1 MKKCVLTLAAAAAV
15 LFGTTSPASAQSTTK
30 MPTFEL
36 SAGYQ
41 WLKSTG
47 DVDQSFPFG
56 LAVDGVRNFGALGIV
71 AEGGWS
77 MDSDDEAPNDL
88 MFNFFHVGGGIRYT
102 ARKHPRLWPY
112 AQVIVGAAIDHT
124 SGDIGGIDVG
134 DILTE
139 TTNTHFMVQPGGGV
153 NWVAGDGWGIFGA
166 VDYRRVFLDE
176 ETDGSSGLNQV
187 RVFVGVRMI
196 LD

>member
-15 LFGTTSPASAQSTTK
+15 LFGTTAPANAQSTTK
-30 MPTFEL
+30 MPTFEF

-56 LAVDGVRNFGALGIV
+56 LAIDGVRNFGALGIV

-77 MDSDDEAPNDL
+77 MDSDNTDPNDL
-88 MFNFFHVGGGIRYT
+88 MFNFFHVGGGVRFT

-124 SGDIGGIDVG
+124 SGDIGGIDV
-134 DILTE
+134 
-139 TTNTHFMVQPGGGV
+139 
-153 NWVAGDGWGIFGA
+153 
-166 VDYRRVFLDE
+166 
-176 ETDGSSGLNQV
+176 
-187 RVFVGVRMI
+187 
-196 LD
+196 

>member
-1 MKKCVLTLAAAAAV
+1 MKKCALTLAAAAAI
-15 LFGTTSPASAQSTTK
+15 LFGTTAPASAQSTTK

-71 AEGGWS
+71 AEGSWS
-77 MDSDDEAPNDL
+77 MDSEGDSPDDIK
-88 MFNFFHVGGGIRYT
+88 FNVFGAQGGVRWT
-102 ARKHPRLWPY
+102 LRRHARVWPY
-112 AQVIVGAAIDHT
+112 GQLLAGAGIFHT
-124 SGDIGGIDVG
+124 SGDIGGVDQG
-134 DILTE
+134 DTS
-139 TTNTHFMVQPGGGV
+139 THFTLQPGAGV
-153 NWVAGDGWGIFGA
+153 NFVVGDGWGLVGA